1 MDTSPGILAFGAAVP
16 NMEAVTKNNEIANAL
31 TTPSP
36 TANASTVLYSERQW
50 VPVWWWIPAAAFAAL
65 MGFQMGHN
73 RSTVYFVV
81 TFVVVGALLAWYLT
95 YLSSTV
101 VKVEQDADGTRWLV
115 VGDAN
120 LPHTVVSRSLAVP
133 KTAKQNALG
142 RQLDPAAYLV
152 HHAWVKK
159 LALFVLDDPE
169 DPTPYWLIS
178 TKNPEALLRAFV
190 PEQADAAVKPL
201 GK

>member
-1 MDTSPGILAFGAAVP
+1 MPNIGAVS
-16 NMEAVTKNNEIANAL
+16 ENNESANA
-31 TTPSP
+31 TTAP
-36 TANASTVLYSERQW
+36 TVNPITSTVLYSERQW
-50 VPVWWWIPAAAFAAL
+50 VPVWWWVLAAAFAGL
-65 MGFQMGHN
+65 MGAQVGHN
-73 RSTVYFVV
+73 RSLVYLIA
-81 TFVVVGALLAWYLT
+81 TFLIVGALLAWYLT

-101 VKVEQDADGTRWLV
+101 LKVEQDSDGTRWLV

-120 LPHTVVSRSLAVP
+120 LPNTVVSRSLAVP

-152 HHAWVKK
+152 HHAWVKE
-159 LALFVLDDPE
+159 LALLVLDDPE

-190 PEQADAAVKPL
+190 PDQADAAVEPL
-201 GK
+201 GR